1 MKRII
6 YVALVLLVSMF
17 LMATCFAQSIPSLS
31 DRETASSTKTIRLFN
46 GRNLDGWYPFLQN
59 RKRNEDPNK
68 VFTVKKKMI
77 HISGEEYGVIVTN
90 EEYENYTLIVEFKWG
105 KKTSGNRVNK
115 ARDNGILLHSV
126 GSDGGFR
133 GLWMHSIECQ
143 IIEGGTGDFYVVG
156 DGSNQF
162 AITATVGAEK
172 SNGNYIYQ
180 KDGKPVTINDGRISW
195 YGRDPEWKDIK
206 KFRGRQDIEKPTGKW
221 NRLECIAKGDKIT
234 IILNGVLVNEATN
247 VKPNKGRIQIQTE
260 GAEIFFRR
268 VDLLQSVE
276 PIKSAS

>member
-1 MKRII
+1 
-6 YVALVLLVSMF
+6 
-17 LMATCFAQSIPSLS
+17 MATCFAQAIPSHS

-59 RKRNEDPNK
+59 RKRNEDPDK

-162 AITATVGAEK
+162 AITATVAAEK